1 MADLDSL
8 GYNSI
13 IDMNTDEAIDLLRQ
27 IRLSRR
33 VPDKPRAVR
42 ETTKVTRAKATAA
55 IDAETAAELLKL
67 LGGSNV

>member
-8 GYNSI
+8 GYPSI

-33 VPDKPRAVR
+33 VPEKPRKTTR
-42 ETTKVTRAKATAA
+42 ETTKVTRANASAA
-55 IDAETAAELLKL
+55 IDAETAAKLLEL
-67 LGGSNV
+67 LGG